1 MSILSKNKRLLTM
14 VGWLIAALLCAGCL
28 ASPSTSTPD
37 TAKQAYLTVQD
48 STGRTVTLPNK
59 PERLVVL
66 SPSFLDLLY
75 AVGGQAVGRPN
86 SKTEAIPEA
95 ATQVPEVGF
104 VYNINLEKV
113 VSLQP
118 DLVIAVQ
125 GMHDSLVPTLESD
138 HIPVLVLKYK
148 TLDDTIE
155 TIRLLG
161 KIAGTQAK
169 AEKIITDMQQKI
181 QAITDKIPTD
191 KQRKVAILFAT
202 SKSVTVQL
210 DRTIAGSIAKKLGLT
225 NIASGTALL
234 NEDSDNVPYS
244 LETLV
249 ESDPDE
255 VFVVTMGSA
264 AEIEK
269 RLKADVESN
278 PAWASLRAV
287 KNGKVSFL
295 PSQLFLLNPGL
306 KMPDAVEYMAKI
318 SYPEVYGSVK

>member
-1 MSILSKNKRLLTM
+1 MSKNKRLLGM
-14 VGWLIAALLCAGCL
+14 VAWLIVALLCAGCVGNQ
-28 ASPSTSTPD
+28 STSAPD
-37 TAKQAYLTVQD
+37 TVGKAYLTVQD
-48 STGRTVTLPNK
+48 SIGRTVTLSKK
-59 PERLVVL
+59 PERIVVL

-86 SKTEAIPEA
+86 SKTEAVPEA
-95 ATQVPEVGF
+95 ATPLPEVGF

-125 GMHDSLVPTLESD
+125 GMHDSLVPTLESN

-148 TLDDTIE
+148 TLDDTLE

-161 KIAGTQAK
+161 NIAGTSAQA
-169 AEKIITDMQQKI
+169 ESIVMDMQHKI
-181 QAITDKIPTD
+181 QAITDKLPSD
-191 KQRKVAILFAT
+191 KHRKVAILFAT

-210 DRTIAGSIAKKLGLT
+210 DRTIAGSIAQKLGLT

-244 LETLV
+244 LEKLV

-255 VFVVTMGSA
+255 VFVVTMGSSS
-264 AEIEK
+264 EIEK
-269 RLKADVESN
+269 RMKADVESN

-287 KNGKVSFL
+287 QNGKVSFL